1 MSSKAR
7 KISNKLLD
15 EKKNLAAFELTTT
28 LPGSI
33 FSTCAM
39 VSMEDEKTT
48 LTKFM
53 QFEEDFKNGEVLNIE
68 TIEEMVN
75 YIKKEFYNDITLPD
89 TTALVYDMDEKRT
102 PLITLLKPEE
112 DGTLTPV
119 PIRRDGWPTMALLS
133 EHIGYE
139 LLYGDDE

>member
-1 MSSKAR
+1 M
-7 KISNKLLD
+7 SNKVRRITNKWQ
-15 EKKNLAAFELTTT
+15 EAKNLATALALVST

-39 VSMEDEKTT
+39 VTLEDEKTT
-48 LTKFM
+48 IKKFQM
-53 QFEEDFKNGEVLNIE
+53 FEEAIKNKDVKVE

-75 YIKKEFYNDITLPD
+75 YIKKKYYDDITLPD
-89 TTALVYDMDEKRT
+89 TTALVYDKKDIRT
-102 PLITLLKPEE
+102 PLITILKPEE

-119 PIRRDGWPTMALLS
+119 PLRRDGWPTMALLS
-133 EHIGYE
+133 EEIGYE

>member
-1 MSSKAR
+1 M
-7 KISNKLLD
+7 SNKVRRITNKWQ
-15 EKKNLAAFELTTT
+15 EAKNLATALALVST

-39 VSMEDEKTT
+39 VTLEDEKTT
-48 LTKFM
+48 IKKFQM
-53 QFEEDFKNGEVLNIE
+53 FEEAIKNKDVKVE

-75 YIKKEFYNDITLPD
+75 YIKKEYYDDITLPD
-89 TTALVYDMDEKRT
+89 TTALVYDKKDIRT
-102 PLITLLKPEE
+102 PLITILKPEE

-119 PIRRDGWPTMALLS
+119 PLRRDGWPTMALLS
-133 EHIGYE
+133 EEIGYE